1 VVARYRSGRTVR
13 GSTSDFKPLRETFTI
28 EESHPGASSRLVEVR
43 LEELKAV
50 FFVHSLEGDR
60 NYSER
65 KLQLPKDKIGKRM
78 VVTFRDGEALRG
90 TSIGAGLLGNGFYLF
105 PADPRSNNKRIFVIR
120 SAVKAVREEE

>member
-1 VVARYRSGRTVR
+1 
-13 GSTSDFKPLRETFTI
+13 
-28 EESHPGASSRLVEVR
+28 
-43 LEELKAV
+43 
-50 FFVHSLEGDR
+50 
-60 NYSER
+60 
-65 KLQLPKDKIGKRM
+65 M